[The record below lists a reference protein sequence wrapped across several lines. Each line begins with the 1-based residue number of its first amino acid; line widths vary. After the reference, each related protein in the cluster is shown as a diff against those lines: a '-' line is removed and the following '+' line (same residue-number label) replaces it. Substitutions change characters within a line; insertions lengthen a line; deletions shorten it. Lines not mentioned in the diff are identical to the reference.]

1 MRSTKI
7 AASVAAA
14 AISAALIAGC
24 SDDSSSTSMEGHSMG
39 SSSAPATESTT
50 AESESAA
57 QFNDGDVMF
66 AQMMYPHHAQAV
78 EMADL
83 VQGQTSNP
91 DVIALAGSIAAA
103 QQPEMDQ
110 LSAWLSEWGQPA
122 PSTDMG
128 SMDHSGDDA
137 MDGMMTPQDM
147 ADLEAASG
155 ADFDRQWLTM
165 MIEHHTGA
173 VDMAETE
180 ITDGSNPDAIA
191 MARDIIETQQAEISQ
206 MQQLLG

>member
-39 SSSAPATESTT
+39 SSSVSATESTT
-50 AESESAA
+50 AESESA
-57 QFNDGDVMF
+57 QFNDADVMF

-83 VQGQTSNP
+83 VQGRTSNP
-91 DVIALAGSIAAA
+91 DVVALAGAIAAA

-128 SMDHSGDDA
+128 SMDHSGDGS

-147 ADLEAASG
+147 AVLEAASG

-180 ITDGSNPDAIA
+180 IADGSNPDAIA
-191 MARDIIETQQAEISQ
+191 MARDIVETQQAEISQ